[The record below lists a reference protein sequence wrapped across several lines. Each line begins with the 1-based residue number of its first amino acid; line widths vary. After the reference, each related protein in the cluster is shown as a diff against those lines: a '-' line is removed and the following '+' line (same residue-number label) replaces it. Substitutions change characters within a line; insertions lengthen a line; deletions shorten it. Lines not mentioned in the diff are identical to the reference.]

1 METQADTTSQPANL
15 NSSKID
21 QATAQQQQSTNVGSQ
36 DMYNEFIGAIKI
48 RDGLFIGDQLAAQDY
63 EFVVTNKVTHII
75 NTAGLHIRNYWESI
89 GVKYLTFDWIDQD
102 CQVILDSNNINANK
116 IFSFIEEAYEQGES
130 CLVHSVRGQSRAS
143 TVLAGY
149 FMKKYKWSLFKTI
162 EFLNNRRPDLE
173 IRASFIRQL
182 SYYEKRLLHETGV
195 QSDAWTELAS
205 KPHLEND
212 ELILTHTFLN
222 AQMGPIADFTK
233 TDSTLD
239 LKPDSKLKWTDNE
252 RESKKDL
259 LITNESKDDLPNKDY
274 CKVTTHYDSLPNRS
288 IIKVPFESFA
298 FQNPSDSEDNETSE
312 QKSKNDTQK
321 VDTELSNNK
330 TIVEQNTKHS
340 KSIEAERDPEPII
353 SNKNTDTSERF
364 SKPFEYSTTD
374 LVDLRSKDEPKKP
387 KFFDEKPRHKI
398 SSSVDKGKVEK
409 DGKTL
414 NFKTKKSSDNT
425 VKGSTKTSLST
436 TAHNPVETN
445 SRFKPS
451 IKKESIKVKNYR
463 GPSAH
468 KKPKPKEPK
477 KRRRPRSNDDR
488 KNKEKLAYNF
498 ENTNSGKRAVSR
510 GVSEKS
516 TKKTSTAEQFK
527 RRNIVNK
534 FMNNSHML
542 AEQNAK
548 IDSRNI
554 YAHNVN
560 QKKKN
565 WNSASLNLKKYVK
578 KKDLSMTYNPMKKSA
593 QKKSQEIKM
602 TPYKTN
608 GLAMSAEQQFKSF
621 MKNKKQFAV
630 NPYFPSN
637 SEFSKSFGSSIYNPN
652 TR

>member
-330 TIVEQNTKHS
+330 TIVEKNTKHS